1 MARSGGIIAWVAVT
15 GEIDI
20 TYPVFRRMAL
30 SFLGVRLL
38 LLRLFGA
45 LVIVV
50 MLSAAF
56 TGDTSAGSFI
66 GPIVLGLV
74 VFGGPE
80 LGIRIAWLA
89 RRDAVA
95 GPNRFEVSAS
105 AVDVH
110 RRSGDLRVEWAD
122 VARVRRGRHSWS
134 VRRAGLRQL
143 LIPRAAFSPEDQTR
157 VNDFFLA
164 HPEFAG

>member
-1 MARSGGIIAWVAVT
+1 MTVT

-20 TYPVFRRMAL
+20 TYPVYRRMAL
-30 SFLGVRLL
+30 SFLGVRVV
-38 LLRLFGA
+38 LLRIFAALVVVGVLLGSRTAGSIIGA
-45 LVIVV
+45 LV
-50 MLSAAF
+50 L
-56 TGDTSAGSFI
+56 
-66 GPIVLGLV
+66 VLVAVGL
-74 VFGGPE
+74 PE
-80 LGIRIAWLA
+80 LGIFIAWEVWHE
-89 RRDAVA
+89 RIA

-134 VRRAGLRQL
+134 VRRVGLKEL
-143 LIPRAAFSPEDQTR
+143 LIPKEAFSPEDQVR

>member
-1 MARSGGIIAWVAVT
+1 VL

-30 SFLGVRLL
+30 SFLGVRVVLLRIFGGLVMVALVWNAVSAAAGGSYIGAIFLL
-38 LLRLFGA
+38 LFAFG
-45 LVIVV
+45 
-50 MLSAAF
+50 S
-56 TGDTSAGSFI
+56 
-66 GPIVLGLV
+66 
-74 VFGGPE
+74 PE
-80 LGIRIAWLA
+80 LGIWIAWRV
-89 RRDAVA
+89 RRDKVA

-105 AVDVH
+105 AVDVR
-110 RRSGDLRVEWAD
+110 RRSGDLHVEWTD

-134 VRRAGLRQL
+134 VRRVGLREL
-143 LIPRAAFSPEDQTR
+143 LIPKEAFSAADQGR

>member
-1 MARSGGIIAWVAVT
+1 MTVT

-20 TYPVFRRMAL
+20 TYPVYRRMAL
-30 SFLGVRLL
+30 SFLGVRLV
-38 LLRLFGA
+38 LLRIFAALVVVGVLLGSRSAGSIIGA
-45 LVIVV
+45 LILVIV
-50 MLSAAF
+50 AA
-56 TGDTSAGSFI
+56 
-66 GPIVLGLV
+66 GL
-74 VFGGPE
+74 PE
-80 LGIRIAWLA
+80 LGIFLAWEVWHE
-89 RRDAVA
+89 RGA

-110 RRSGDLRVEWAD
+110 RRSGDLRVEWAE

-134 VRRAGLRQL
+134 VRRAGLKEL
-143 LIPRAAFSPEDQTR
+143 LIPKEAFSAEDQSR